1 MNGKG
6 VRNQALGYVLSLFYL
21 FFFLINHG
29 IQECAEMIWAQ
40 GACDMEGCGDNT
52 DRIMENNR
60 KEHKMSAELCA
71 AI

>member
-1 MNGKG
+1 
-6 VRNQALGYVLSLFYL
+6 
-21 FFFLINHG
+21 
-29 IQECAEMIWAQ
+29 
-40 GACDMEGCGDNT
+40 MEGCGDNT